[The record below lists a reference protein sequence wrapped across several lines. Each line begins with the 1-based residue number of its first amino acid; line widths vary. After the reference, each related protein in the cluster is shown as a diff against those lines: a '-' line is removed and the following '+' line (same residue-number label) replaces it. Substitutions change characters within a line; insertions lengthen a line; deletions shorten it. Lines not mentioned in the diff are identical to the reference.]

1 MTVPRGLNVRCGDRT
16 ILQTGPIWG
25 TALAV
30 GSPPAIYH
38 SWAMDWEPAVFALP
52 GGEWTP
58 SLVAAMEA
66 CDDPMWVFDVEHS
79 RMPWANRRALEFWN
93 AKSIPELAARDFST
107 GMSQSTRLRL
117 AAYQRTLERDEA
129 VFDRW
134 TLFPGD
140 RPQTMLTAFGRVP
153 GQRGV
158 AQLLLRARHCETTQ
172 SDIRGVE
179 ALRHTSVMITLCS
192 PRGRVLM
199 QNPAATEAFG
209 DVPVGRD
216 TDGMRRRIVSSVD
229 ADVVERAL
237 RDVGEFRGELCVR
250 TEAGE
255 VWHALH
261 LLTTSDP
268 ATGKPAI
275 LVNETNIDARKRSEL
290 ALAEASEKLEQRVV
304 ARTLELAEQRA
315 FVEGILDTSPCFMFV
330 ADARGSV
337 VRGNRALR
345 DWLGHDPVVD
355 ESPAWRLLSD
365 CTPELYWDWIRSAP
379 PSELEVE
386 SRSGAGERSVV
397 YWTLQV
403 FEVDDNRFLV
413 GAGLDITE
421 RREMQMRVQT
431 NDRMAALGTLASG
444 VAHEINNPLAYV
456 LTNVELA
463 QSRARSGDVEAVQEH
478 LNAAAG
484 ACVRAAKIVAD
495 LKGFS
500 RPPGPT
506 TSVNLLA
513 VVDSARR
520 MMSHL
525 LVERQMFACSVPG
538 DIWVR
543 GDETKLCQVVLNLLV
558 NAAEACEGGG
568 AEASVQ
574 VSVECDGDDVTVVV
588 DDTGAGMSEAV
599 RARMFDPFF
608 TTKGRRQGT
617 GLGLAISHRI
627 VDQLGGGI
635 EVESREGHGS
645 TFRVR
650 LPGGAPPDALTA
662 PEASAHAVGR
672 GRVLI
677 VDDEP
682 GLAEGFAMLLSKHD
696 TTTASSGVEALAC
709 IDAAEFDV
717 VVCDMSMPEMDG
729 PSLHAALRQKD
740 PDLASRMLFVTGGA
754 FTPQAHEFLREM
766 AGRVLYKPVG
776 TDALRKF
783 VGDLVA
789 ERGRR

>member
-1 MTVPRGLNVRCGDRT
+1 
-16 ILQTGPIWG
+16 
-25 TALAV
+25 
-30 GSPPAIYH
+30 
-38 SWAMDWEPAVFALP
+38 MDWEPAVFALP
-52 GGEWTP
+52 GGDWTP
-58 SLVAAMEA
+58 SLVAAMQA
-66 CDDPMWVFDVEHS
+66 CEDPMWVFDVERQ
-79 RMPWANRRALEFWN
+79 RMPWANRRGLEFWN
-93 AKSIPELAARDFST
+93 AKSVEELGGRDFSS
-107 GMSQSTRLRL
+107 GMSQSTRMRL
-117 AAYQRTLERDEA
+117 AAYQRALIRGDS

-134 TLFPGD
+134 TLFPGG

-153 GQRGV
+153 GQHGV
-158 AQLLLRARHCETTQ
+158 EQLLFRARHCETTQ

-192 PRGRVLM
+192 PRGQVLM
-199 QNPAATEAFG
+199 QNPAAAQAFG
-209 DVPVGRD
+209 DLAVGVEADALRQ
-216 TDGMRRRIVSSVD
+216 RFVSAAD

-237 RDVGEFRGELCVR
+237 RDAGEFRGELSVR

-268 ATGKPAI
+268 ATGSPAI
-275 LVNETNIDARKRSEL
+275 LVNETNIDDRKRSEL
-290 ALAEASEKLEQRVV
+290 ALVEASEKLEHRVV

-315 FVEGILDTSPCFMFV
+315 FVEGILETSPCFMFV
-330 ADARGSV
+330 ADAGGVV

-345 DWLGHDPVVD
+345 DWLGYDPVVT
-355 ESPAWRLLSD
+355 ECPAWRLLTD
-365 CTPELYWDWIRSAP
+365 CTAEIYWEWIRTAP

-386 SRSGAGERSVV
+386 SRRGAKVRSVV

-478 LNAAAG
+478 LDAAAG

-525 LVERQMFACSVPG
+525 LVERQMFGCTVPG
-538 DIWVR
+538 DVWVR

-558 NAAEACEGGG
+558 NAAEACEDGG
-568 AEASVQ
+568 AEASVH
-574 VSVECDGDDVTVVV
+574 VSVERDGDEVTMLVE
-588 DDTGAGMSEAV
+588 DTGAGMSDAV
-599 RARMFDPFF
+599 RARIFDPFF

-627 VDQLGGGI
+627 VHQLGGAI
-635 EVESREGHGS
+635 EVESRIGQGS

-650 LPGGAPPDALTA
+650 LPGGAPPDPLRSPQA
-662 PEASAHAVGR
+662 PARDVGR

-682 GLAEGFAMLLSKHD
+682 GLAEAFAMSLSKHD
-696 TTTASSGVEALAC
+696 TMVANSGVEALAC
-709 IDAAEFDV
+709 LDAAEFDV
-717 VVCDMSMPEMDG
+717 VVCDMSMPERDG
-729 PSLHAALRQKD
+729 PGLHAALMRQD
-740 PDLASRMLFVTGGA
+740 PDLASRMVFVTGGA
-754 FTPQAHEFLREM
+754 FTPQAHQFLREM
-766 AGRVLYKPVG
+766 AGRVLYKPVR
-776 TDALRKF
+776 TDALRKL

-789 ERGRR
+789 ARGKR

>member
-1 MTVPRGLNVRCGDRT
+1 
-16 ILQTGPIWG
+16 
-25 TALAV
+25 
-30 GSPPAIYH
+30 
-38 SWAMDWEPAVFALP
+38 MDWEPAVFALP

-58 SLVAAMEA
+58 PLVAAMQA
-66 CDDPMWVFDVEHS
+66 CDDPMWVFDVERY
-79 RMPWANRRALEFWN
+79 RMPWANQRALDFWN
-93 AKSIPELAARDFST
+93 AKSVAELAERDFSN

-117 AAYQRTLERDEA
+117 AGYQRTLERDDS

-140 RPQTMLTAFGRVP
+140 RPQTMLIAFGRVP

-158 AQLLLRARHCETTQ
+158 EQMLLRARHCETTQ

-179 ALRHTSVMITLCS
+179 ALRHTSVMITLCT
-192 PRGRVLM
+192 PRGHVLM
-199 QNPAATEAFG
+199 QNPAAAEAFG
-209 DVPVGRD
+209 DLSMDVGND
-216 TDGMRRRIVSSVD
+216 AMRQRFVSAAD
-229 ADVVERAL
+229 AELVENAL
-237 RDVGEFRGELCVR
+237 LEEGEFRGELSVR
-250 TEAGE
+250 TDSGE

-261 LLTTSDP
+261 VLTTSDP
-268 ATGKPAI
+268 ATGQPAI
-275 LVNETNIDARKRSEL
+275 LVNETNIDGRKRSEL

-330 ADARGSV
+330 ADAGGGV

-345 DWLGHDPVVD
+345 DWLGQDPVV
-355 ESPAWRLLSD
+355 EKCPAWRLLSD
-365 CTPELYWDWIRSAP
+365 CTPEMYWEWIRSAP

-386 SRSGAGERSVV
+386 SRSGSKERSVV

-421 RREMQMRVQT
+421 RREMQMRAQT
-431 NDRMAALGTLASG
+431 NDRMVALGTLASG

-463 QSRARSGDVEAVQEH
+463 QARAQTGDVAAVQEH
-478 LNAAAG
+478 LEAAAG

-525 LVERQMFACSVPG
+525 LVERQMFACTVPG
-538 DIWVR
+538 DVWVR

-558 NAAEACEGGG
+558 NAAEACEGRG
-568 AEASVQ
+568 AEASVE
-574 VSVECDGDDVTVVV
+574 VSVDRDGDEVTVVV

-599 RARMFDPFF
+599 RARIFDPFF

-627 VDQLGGGI
+627 VDQLGGAI

-650 LPGGAPPDALTA
+650 LPGGAPPNEQA
-662 PEASAHAVGR
+662 PAEAPTHAVGR
-672 GRVLI
+672 RRVLI

-682 GLAEGFAMLLSKHD
+682 GLAEGFALSLSRHD
-696 TTTASSGVEALAC
+696 TMTATSGVEALAC
-709 IDAAEFDV
+709 IDAADFDV

-729 PSLHAALRQKD
+729 PSLHAALMKKD

-766 AGRVLYKPVG
+766 SGRVLYKPVG

-783 VGDLVA
+783 IGDLVA
-789 ERGRR
+789 ERGPR

>member
-1 MTVPRGLNVRCGDRT
+1 
-16 ILQTGPIWG
+16 
-25 TALAV
+25 
-30 GSPPAIYH
+30 
-38 SWAMDWEPAVFALP
+38 MDWESAAFALP

-58 SLVAAMEA
+58 SLVAAMDA
-66 CDDPMWVFDVEHS
+66 CDDPMWVFDAELY
-79 RMPWANRRALEFWN
+79 RIPWANRRALEFWN
-93 AKSIPELAARDFST
+93 ASSISELAARDFST
-107 GMSQSTRLRL
+107 GMSTSTRMRL
-117 AAYQRTLERDEA
+117 AGYQRSIARGDSSTDH
-129 VFDRW
+129 W
-134 TLFPGD
+134 TLFPGNK
-140 RPQTMLTAFGRVP
+140 PKTMLITFGRVP
-153 GQRGV
+153 GERGV
-158 AQLLLRARHCETTQ
+158 ERILLRGRPYETMP
-172 SDIRGVE
+172 SDVRGVE

-192 PRGRVLM
+192 LRGKVLM
-199 QNPAATEAFG
+199 QNPAATQAYG
-209 DVPVGRD
+209 DPIAASNID
-216 TDGMRRRIVSSVD
+216 AMRRRFVSSAD
-229 ADVVERAL
+229 ADLVVAAI
-237 RDVGEFRGELCVR
+237 RDVGEFRGELRVR
-250 TEAGE
+250 TTGGD

-275 LVNETNIDARKRSEL
+275 LVNETNIDARKRGEL
-290 ALAEASEKLEQRVV
+290 ALVEAAEKLEHRVV

-315 FVEGILDTSPCFMFV
+315 FVEATLDTSPCFMFV
-330 ADARGSV
+330 ADAGGVV

-345 DWLGHDPVVD
+345 AWLGCDPVVT
-355 ESPAWRLLSD
+355 ECPAWRLLSD
-365 CTPELYWDWIRSAP
+365 CTPELYRDWIRSAP

-386 SRSGAGERSVV
+386 SHSGAGERSVV
-397 YWTLQV
+397 YWTLQA
-403 FEVDDNRFLV
+403 VDVDGNRFLV

-463 QSRARSGDVEAVQEH
+463 QARARSGDVSGVQEH
-478 LNAAAG
+478 LEAAAG

-506 TSVNLLA
+506 TSVNLLT
-513 VVDSARR
+513 VIDSARR

-525 LVERQMFACSVPG
+525 LVARQMFTCTVAEDV
-538 DIWVR
+538 WVR

-568 AEASVQ
+568 AEASVE
-574 VSVECDGDDVTVVV
+574 VSAQRDGDAVVVIV

-599 RARMFDPFF
+599 RARIFDPFF

-627 VDQLGGGI
+627 VDQLGGTI
-635 EVESREGHGS
+635 EVESREGQGS
-645 TFRVR
+645 TFRMR
-650 LPGGAPPDALTA
+650 LPACPAPDAALESPPAALSTSA
-662 PEASAHAVGR
+662 PA
-672 GRVLI
+672 RVLI

-682 GLAEGFAMLLSKHD
+682 GLADAFALTLSKHS
-696 TTTASSGVEALAC
+696 TTTATSGVEALAC
-709 IDAAEFDV
+709 IDAGDFDV

-729 PSLHAALRQKD
+729 PRLHAVLQSKD

-754 FTPQAHEFLREM
+754 FTPQAHKFLREM
-766 AGRVLYKPVG
+766 PGRVLYKPIG
-776 TDALRKF
+776 SEALRKLI
-783 VGDLVA
+783 GELLV
-789 ERGRR
+789 ERGLR

>member
-1 MTVPRGLNVRCGDRT
+1 
-16 ILQTGPIWG
+16 
-25 TALAV
+25 
-30 GSPPAIYH
+30 
-38 SWAMDWEPAVFALP
+38 MDWEPAVFALP
-52 GGEWTP
+52 DGEWTP

-66 CDDPMWVFDVEHS
+66 CEDPMWVFDAE
-79 RMPWANRRALEFWN
+79 RYRLPWANRRALEFWN
-93 AKSIPELAARDFST
+93 ASSIADLAARDFSV
-107 GMSQSTRLRL
+107 GMSQSTRMRL
-117 AAYQRTLERDEA
+117 AAYQRTVERGDS

-140 RPQTMLTAFGRVP
+140 RPHTMLIAFGKVP
-153 GQRGV
+153 GERGV
-158 AQLLLRARHCETTQ
+158 EQLLLRARHCETTQ

-192 PRGRVLM
+192 LRGDVLM
-199 QNPAATEAFG
+199 QNPAAAEAFG
-209 DVPVGRD
+209 DLSVESDVD
-216 TDGMRRRIVSSVD
+216 AMRRRFVSEKD
-229 ADVVERAL
+229 ADLVERAL
-237 RDVGEFRGELCVR
+237 REVGEFRGELPVR
-250 TEAGE
+250 TRAGD

-261 LLTTSDP
+261 LLSTSDP

-275 LVNETNIDARKRSEL
+275 LVNETNIDDRKRSEL
-290 ALAEASEKLEQRVV
+290 ALADASEKLEQRVV

-330 ADARGSV
+330 ADARGVV

-345 DWLGHDPVVD
+345 NWLGHDPVLD
-355 ESPAWRLLSD
+355 ECPAWKLLGD
-365 CTPELYWDWIRSAP
+365 CTSDEYWGWIRSAP

-386 SRSGAGERSVV
+386 SRGGSGDRSVV
-397 YWTLQV
+397 YWTLQAV
-403 FEVDDNRFLV
+403 EVDDNRFLV
-413 GAGLDITE
+413 CAGLDITE
-421 RREMQMRVQT
+421 RREMQMRAQT

-478 LNAAAG
+478 LEAAAG

-513 VVDSARR
+513 VIDSARR

-525 LVERQMFACSVPG
+525 LVEKQMFTCSVAD

-568 AEASVQ
+568 AEASVE
-574 VSVECDGDDVTVVV
+574 VSVERDGGDVTVVV

-599 RARMFDPFF
+599 RARIFDPFF

-627 VDQLGGGI
+627 VNQLGGAI
-635 EVESREGHGS
+635 EVESRQGHGS

-650 LPGGAPPDALTA
+650 LPGSDAPHPFEA
-662 PEASAHAVGR
+662 PHAPSR
-672 GRVLI
+672 AAARARVLI

-682 GLAEGFAMLLSKHD
+682 GLAEAFALSLSKHD

-729 PSLHAALRQKD
+729 PSLHAALRTKD
-740 PDLASRMLFVTGGA
+740 PELASRMLFVTGGA
-754 FTPQAHEFLREM
+754 FTPQAHAFLREM
-766 AGRVLYKPVG
+766 SGRVLYKPVA
-776 TDALRKF
+776 TEALR
-783 VGDLVA
+783 GSIGELLA
-789 ERGRR
+789 SASRRRPV

>member
-1 MTVPRGLNVRCGDRT
+1 
-16 ILQTGPIWG
+16 
-25 TALAV
+25 
-30 GSPPAIYH
+30 
-38 SWAMDWEPAVFALP
+38 MDWEPAVFALP

-58 SLVAAMEA
+58 SLVAAMQA
-66 CDDPMWVFDVEHS
+66 CEDPMWVFDVEHY
-79 RMPWANRRALEFWN
+79 RLPWANQRALEFWN
-93 AKSIPELAARDFST
+93 AKSIADLARRDFSV

-117 AAYQRTLERDEA
+117 AAYQRTVERGSP

-134 TLFPGD
+134 TLFPAD
-140 RPQTMLTAFGRVP
+140 KPQTMLIAFGRMP
-153 GQRGV
+153 GEHGV
-158 AQLLLRARHCETTQ
+158 DRLLLRARHCETTQ

-192 PRGRVLM
+192 LQGQVLM
-199 QNPAATEAFG
+199 QNPAAAQAFG
-209 DVPVGRD
+209 DLSAE
-216 TDGMRRRIVSSVD
+216 TDLDAMRRRFVSPAD
-229 ADVVERAL
+229 ADVVVAAL
-237 RDVGEFRGELCVR
+237 RDDGEFRGELSVR
-250 TEAGE
+250 TEAGD

-275 LVNETNIDARKRSEL
+275 LINETNIDARKRSEL
-290 ALAEASEKLEQRVV
+290 ALAEASEKLEHRVA

-315 FVEGILDTSPCFMFV
+315 FVEGILDTSPGFMFV
-330 ADARGSV
+330 ADAGGVV

-345 DWLGHDPVVD
+345 NWLGYDPVVT
-355 ESPAWRLLSD
+355 ECPAWRLLGD
-365 CTPELYWDWIRSAP
+365 CTPELYWDWIRSSP

-386 SRSGAGERSVV
+386 SPSGSGERSVV
-397 YWTLQV
+397 YWTLQAV
-403 FEVDDNRFLV
+403 EVDDNRFLV

-478 LNAAAG
+478 LEAAAG

-525 LVERQMFACSVPG
+525 LVERQMFTCTVR
-538 DIWVR
+538 DDVWVR

-568 AEASVQ
+568 AEASVE
-574 VSVECDGDDVTVVV
+574 VSVERDGDGVIVLV

-599 RARMFDPFF
+599 RARIFDPFF

-627 VDQLGGGI
+627 VHQLGGSI
-635 EVESREGHGS
+635 EVESREGQGS

-650 LPGGAPPDALTA
+650 LPGSSPPKALGSPASSVGTA
-662 PEASAHAVGR
+662 ARA
-672 GRVLI
+672 RVLI

-682 GLAEGFAMLLSKHD
+682 GLAEAFALSLSKHD
-696 TTTASSGVEALAC
+696 TMTATSGVEALAC
-709 IDAAEFDV
+709 IDASEFDV
-717 VVCDMSMPEMDG
+717 VVCDMSMPQMDG
-729 PSLHAALRQKD
+729 PGLHAALTEKD
-740 PDLASRMLFVTGGA
+740 PHLASRMLFVTGGA

-776 TDALRKF
+776 TEALRKF
-783 VGDLVA
+783 VGDLLTD
-789 ERGRR
+789 RGLR